1 MPPPGNKKQETPA
14 AEVKWLGT
22 ASSWSASHHERRSN
36 LVMKLI
42 VARKRGK
49 DVEKQVSITA
59 GVPWPLHCPSSEAS
73 KRVLSS
79 MNNGSH

>member
-1 MPPPGNKKQETPA
+1 MPPPGNKEQETPA

-22 ASSWSASHHERRSN
+22 ASHHERRAN
-36 LVMKLI
+36 LVMKPI

-49 DVEKQVSITA
+49 DVEKQVSTTA

-73 KRVLSS
+73 KRASVI
-79 MNNGSH
+79 HE